1 MILKKNISKV
11 IFIFFASHL
20 ILWTLIPSFTN
31 TNLPLDTIEA
41 LAWSSKLE
49 WYLHEF
55 LQLSKGNV
63 QGSPDRPARDSERQ
77 KVK

>member
-1 MILKKNISKV
+1 MAKKATTK
-11 IFIFFASHL
+11 
-20 ILWTLIPSFTN
+20 TL
-31 TNLPLDTIEA
+31 DERGVEA
-41 LAWSSKLE
+41 LESISNSMVSIESFFLDIIDAEWQSKLE

-63 QGSPDRPARDSERQ
+63 QGSPDRPDRDSERQ

>member
-1 MILKKNISKV
+1 MKEELSFRKYIKFYGQYRI
-11 IFIFFASHL
+11 IF
-20 ILWTLIPSFTN
+20 
-31 TNLPLDTIEA
+31 LDIIDGE
-41 LAWSSKLE
+41 WSSKLE

>member
-1 MILKKNISKV
+1 MTKKLQQKHLMKEELKAESISNSMV
-11 IFIFFASHL
+11 SIESFF
-20 ILWTLIPSFTN
+20 
-31 TNLPLDTIEA
+31 LDIIDVE
-41 LAWSSKLE
+41 WSSKLE

-63 QGSPDRPARDSERQ
+63 QGSPDRPDRDSERQ

>member
-1 MILKKNISKV
+1 MAKKATTK
-11 IFIFFASHL
+11 
-20 ILWTLIPSFTN
+20 TL
-31 TNLPLDTIEA
+31 DERGVEA
-41 LAWSSKLE
+41 LESISNSMVSIESFFLDIIDAEWSSKLE

-63 QGSPDRPARDSERQ
+63 QGSHDRPDRDSERQ

>member
-1 MILKKNISKV
+1 MKEELTRKYIKFYGQYRI
-11 IFIFFASHL
+11 IF
-20 ILWTLIPSFTN
+20 
-31 TNLPLDTIEA
+31 LDIIDE
-41 LAWSSKLE
+41 WSSKLE

-63 QGSPDRPARDSERQ
+63 QGSPDRPLRDSERQ